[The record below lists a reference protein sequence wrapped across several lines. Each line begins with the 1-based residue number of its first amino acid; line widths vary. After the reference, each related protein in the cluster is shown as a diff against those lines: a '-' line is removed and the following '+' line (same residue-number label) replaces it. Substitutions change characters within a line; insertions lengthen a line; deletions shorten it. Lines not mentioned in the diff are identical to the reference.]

1 LAVQIPPP
9 TRNPPSTAMARRV
22 ADWLVPARPATLQ
35 HCACSRI
42 RKFVAGADLVLPA
55 FSCRRP
61 PAAAARST
69 SRAGGNPLAAATNRS
84 VVGTT
89 PLAAATN
96 RSVVA
101 MTSRWVVGS
110 AQEMRSSARAAA
122 SATPLAPARARAT
135 VQFRILGEATFRCR
149 AREPGRRE
157 TRSVGGS
164 PEAATRPTR
173 RSAPR
178 TRLPARKVRP
188 SGGVE
193 TWFVCRH

>member
-69 SRAGGNPLAAATNRS
+69 SRAGGN
-84 VVGTT
+84 

-178 TRLPARKVRP
+178 TRLPARKVRT